1 VELALAGFNK
11 NDVSVSVHEGL
22 LTIETKD
29 SGDKSGSEAE
39 LIHQGISKRYF
50 KKVFTLSNDVE
61 VRSAELKDGLL
72 RISMERIIPD
82 EMKRKE
88 IEIV

>member
-1 VELALAGFNK
+1 M
-11 NDVSVSVHEGL
+11 
-22 LTIETKD
+22 
-29 SGDKSGSEAE
+29 
-39 LIHQGISKRYF
+39 IHQGISKRYF
-50 KKVFTLSNDVE
+50 KKVFTLSTDVE